1 MNKKKI
7 LFVDDEQDI
16 LRVVTVTLEKYGY
29 EILTAVDGKEGL
41 ERAANDKPDVILLDK
56 AMPIMDGREM
66 LQRLRSAP
74 DLKDIPVIML
84 TARCDPQDIT
94 AVRPY
99 NVSSY
104 VTKPFDPT
112 DLSNRIKDA
121 LAEHKTAKQHSSMA
135 TADMISKSAQGKGV
149 LINGKNS

>member
-41 ERAANDKPDVILLDK
+41 KIAANDRPDVILLDK
-56 AMPIMDGREM
+56 AMPIMDGPEM
-66 LQRLRSAP
+66 LQQLRSTP
-74 DLKDIPVIML
+74 ELKDIPVIML

-112 DLSNRIKDA
+112 DLSNRIEDA
-121 LAEHKTAKQHSSMA
+121 LAELKTTKQHSSMA
-135 TADMISKSAQGKGV
+135 TADMISKST
-149 LINGKNS
+149 

>member
-41 ERAANDKPDVILLDK
+41 KRAANDRPDVILLDK
-56 AMPIMDGREM
+56 AMPIMDGCEM
-66 LQRLRSAP
+66 LQRLRSTP
-74 DLKDIPVIML
+74 ELKDMPVIML
-84 TARCDPQDIT
+84 TARCDRQDIT

-112 DLSNRIKDA
+112 DLSNRIEDA
-121 LAEHKTAKQHSSMA
+121 LAELKTAKQHSSMT
-135 TADMISKSAQGKGV
+135 TADMISKSAGQRS
-149 LINGKNS
+149 IN